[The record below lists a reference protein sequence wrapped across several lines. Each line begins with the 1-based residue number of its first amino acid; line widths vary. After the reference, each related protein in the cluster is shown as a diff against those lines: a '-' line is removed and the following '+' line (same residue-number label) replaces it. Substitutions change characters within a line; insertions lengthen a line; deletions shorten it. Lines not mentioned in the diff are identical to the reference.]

1 MKLVIAATNKVAI
14 PAINALSKNN
24 EITIVTTA
32 NRPAGRGKVLT
43 PSEVA
48 NEFPNAVKPKDEN
61 ELSEIL
67 KGSDLLITISYGKL
81 LSEET
86 LAIPKFGGINLHFS
100 LLPRWRGAAPVQRAI
115 EAGDTESGVSVFQM
129 DKGMDTGPIWIQKMI
144 PVPENFTSEDLF
156 KELSILGVSALEE
169 TLMLIQQGDAKP
181 SAQIG
186 NVSIAKKIEKSE
198 CRIKWSEPSI
208 SIIRKVRAFSINP
221 GVTTVIRNQSLRI
234 EAIEISDSKLNPG
247 ELSSQG
253 EVGTGDG
260 SIKIISLTPA
270 GKRTMLA
277 KEWLNGFK
285 PLPGERFE

>member
-24 EITIVTTA
+24 EITIVTTPD
-32 NRPAGRGKVLT
+32 RPAGRGKVLT

-129 DKGMDTGPIWIQKMI
+129 DRGMDTGPIWIQKMI

-186 NVSIAKKIEKSE
+186 NGSIARKIEKSE